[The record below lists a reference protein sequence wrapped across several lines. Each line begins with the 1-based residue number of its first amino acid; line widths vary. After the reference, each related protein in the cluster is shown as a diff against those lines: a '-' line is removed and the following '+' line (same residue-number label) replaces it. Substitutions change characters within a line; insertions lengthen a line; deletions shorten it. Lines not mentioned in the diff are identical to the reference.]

1 MQKKSDNFLDKIVK
15 KDYNNEL
22 EQVLEKKHFDE
33 NVKSVLLDM
42 LYKIET
48 SYKDYKNVK
57 QNVVPKEEFVENI
70 INIIKNNCNEIKL
83 VKPNSKESK
92 IIGNR
97 TILVEKNKK
106 RIICYYMERKL
117 LYCISK
123 ISKKEE
129 IINEKYFLINKTLS
143 NLINVGNNINTVE
156 PLRDFNGYS
165 WTTIPNEIESLEHNL
180 VYQNLIILVGTK
192 FLDKW
197 VYNNVF
203 IMDYMKMFE
212 DKLQELYGNENK
224 NELIENLKIISI
236 LLDAKFDK
244 NRKEEILKIKEEIE
258 KKLFDIKDNK
268 NFVEKITEQKKQ
280 LVKEIKKID
289 KTLNSKKLIQEE
301 YKKRNE
307 NLNLEEKIFSIRILS
322 KLMIEERDKKIKE
335 LENLNDILKPQK
347 FVKYKKMLEER
358 EKYLKLL
365 ETKDIQKEIDKIILK
380 IQKTFLKCYEI
391 KIDKAKNKQEI
402 TKIIYEFRYYNMLL
416 YKHELFIYNTKELEE
431 ELEILSKKILKKAQE
446 LKVIEKFSRNEDIN
460 YSLQKNIFNTRSIN
474 LEEIYVKLTKDKEKY
489 YLQAFDGKSF
499 EEKIELKF
507 KNINRK
513 DLNIMLN
520 KKVKVFN

>member
-1 MQKKSDNFLDKIVK
+1 LQKKSDNFLDKIVK

-301 YKKRNE
+301 YKKRNK
-307 NLNLEEKIFSIRILS
+307 NLN
-322 KLMIEERDKKIKE
+322 
-335 LENLNDILKPQK
+335 
-347 FVKYKKMLEER
+347 
-358 EKYLKLL
+358 
-365 ETKDIQKEIDKIILK
+365 
-380 IQKTFLKCYEI
+380 
-391 KIDKAKNKQEI
+391 
-402 TKIIYEFRYYNMLL
+402 
-416 YKHELFIYNTKELEE
+416 
-431 ELEILSKKILKKAQE
+431 
-446 LKVIEKFSRNEDIN
+446 
-460 YSLQKNIFNTRSIN
+460 
-474 LEEIYVKLTKDKEKY
+474 
-489 YLQAFDGKSF
+489 
-499 EEKIELKF
+499 
-507 KNINRK
+507 
-513 DLNIMLN
+513 
-520 KKVKVFN
+520 